1 MTNLEKAKACVDQ
14 EVKEWNKTSLSFIEK
29 DSIEQHMIWGIV
41 KMALYFLN
49 FDDYCRLK
57 QYIYDE
63 YGYNVGGVKTED
75 IYGE

>member
-1 MTNLEKAKACVDQ
+1 MTNLEKAKACVDK

-41 KMALYFLN
+41 EMAMYFLN
-49 FDDYCRLK
+49 FDDYCKLK

-63 YGYNVGGVKTED
+63 YGYNVGGAKTED